1 MELIHVISKMGK
13 LLRLNLVCSYRIFSM
28 SSFIGELRHPS
39 IFLPDFIFEC
49 CLCVT
54 VHKSWGKDLDNWGF
68 IYISFLA
75 IKLQVRWDITKQ
87 TQKADQMLTFLCITM
102 LALGALGSLNVF
114 VSKDLKDIFQL
125 YISIVVRQT
134 SCSHIP

>member
-1 MELIHVISKMGK
+1 MGK

-28 SSFIGELRHPS
+28 SSFTGELRHSS

-54 VHKSWGKDLDNWGF
+54 VRKSWGKDLDNWGF

-102 LALGALGSLNVF
+102 LALGALGSLKVF

-125 YISIVVRQT
+125 YISTVVLQT